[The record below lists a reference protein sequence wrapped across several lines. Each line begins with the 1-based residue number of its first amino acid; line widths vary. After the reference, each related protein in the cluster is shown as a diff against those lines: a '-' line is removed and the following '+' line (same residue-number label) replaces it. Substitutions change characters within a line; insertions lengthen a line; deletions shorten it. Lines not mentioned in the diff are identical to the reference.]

1 MFRTDIIQ
9 TIISTQG
16 LHSYLEIG
24 VQNPEQNFNRIF
36 CDFKVGVDP
45 DPASNAT
52 MIMTSDEFFKMNAG
66 SQKFDLV
73 FIDGLHESE
82 QVKKDI
88 QNALDVLNP
97 GGFVVMHDCNPS
109 SKEMQIVP
117 RMQSEW
123 TGDTWKAFMFYRRFA
138 ELEMF
143 VVDTDYGCGVITKG
157 ERPVPAEKLKILT
170 PQDLTYENLVE
181 HRKEWLNL
189 ISIPEFIDKFN

>member
-9 TIISTQG
+9 TIISTKK
-16 LHSYLEIG
+16 LKSYLEVG
-24 VQNPEQNFNRIF
+24 VQNPAQNFDRVF

-45 DPASNAT
+45 DPNSKAT

-66 SQKFDLV
+66 AQKFDLV
-73 FIDGLHESE
+73 FIDGLHEAE

-97 GGFVVMHDCNPS
+97 GGFIVMHDCNPT
-109 SKEMQIVP
+109 SKEMQMVP
-117 RMQSEW
+117 RIQSEW
-123 TGDTWKAFMFYRRFA
+123 TGDTWKAFLYFRRFDW
-138 ELEMF
+138 LEMF
-143 VVDTDYGCGVITKG
+143 VVETDYGCGVITKG
-157 ERPVPAEKLKILT
+157 KAKSLVMTKPE
-170 PQDLTYENLVE
+170 DLTYENLVE

>member
-9 TIISTQG
+9 TIISTKKFK
-16 LHSYLEIG
+16 SYLEIG
-24 VQNPEQNFNRIF
+24 VQNPANNFDRIF

-66 SQKFDLV
+66 AQKFDLV

-88 QNALDVLNP
+88 QNALLCLNL
-97 GGFVVMHDCNPS
+97 GGYIVMHDCNPT
-109 SKEMQIVP
+109 SKEMQMVP
-117 RMQSEW
+117 RIQSEW
-123 TGDTWKAFMFYRRFA
+123 TGDTWKAFMNYRNL
-138 ELEMF
+138 ETLEMF
-143 VVDTDYGCGVITKG
+143 VVETDYGCGVITPGRQKG
-157 ERPVPAEKLKILT
+157 ITIKPE
-170 PQDLTYENLVE
+170 DLTYENLVE

-189 ISIPEFIDKFN
+189 ISVPEFIDKFN